1 MKSNAQI
8 QKDVYDELKW
18 DPRIHEGD
26 IGVSVSNNVVTLSG
40 NIPSYAEKWAAEEAA
55 QKVSGVNAV
64 VNDINV
70 KAYGLQKHD
79 DQDIAEAAAK
89 AITWNVWVPKDK
101 VKVIVD
107 NGWVTLSG
115 KVASEY
121 QRKAAEDEVKF
132 LSGVRGVTN
141 DVSIE
146 PAVKVKDIKE
156 QIKRALHRYAD
167 KDAENIQ
174 VSVINDEVQLTG
186 EVHSRSEKNEAGW
199 AAWGTP
205 GVRKVK
211 NNVTVSFS

>member
-1 MKSNAQI
+1 MKTNAEV

-70 KAYGLQKHD
+70 KTYGLQKHD

-107 NGWVTLSG
+107 NGWVTLS
-115 KVASEY
+115 
-121 QRKAAEDEVKF
+121 
-132 LSGVRGVTN
+132 
-141 DVSIE
+141 
-146 PAVKVKDIKE
+146 
-156 QIKRALHRYAD
+156 
-167 KDAENIQ
+167 
-174 VSVINDEVQLTG
+174 
-186 EVHSRSEKNEAGW
+186 
-199 AAWGTP
+199 
-205 GVRKVK
+205 
-211 NNVTVSFS
+211 